1 MDQMQLLGIGLGLGA
16 GAVLLLIVFIKS
28 HMVLCQ
34 PNELVV
40 ITGKKRR
47 LEDGSVVGYRV
58 VQGGRGF
65 KFPLMESVARLPL
78 TTHPI
83 QVQLTSAMCK
93 GMIPVNIEGRASVK
107 LAGSVEEGAEAGIER
122 FLGKST
128 DAVSKVAQQTI
139 EGALR
144 GVIATVAPEEA
155 NSDRIR
161 LAQEAAALARQD
173 LQQLGIVLDFLVITD
188 VSDEHGYLE
197 AIGRKRNSEVKRDA
211 MIAEAVAEADA
222 IQVASKQKQISREAE
237 ISADTEIA
245 SRENELAVH
254 RAELLEATNKAQEK
268 AAVAG
273 KIARAEEEIQ
283 LESHRVQLSEKKEE
297 ADTVIPARARLTAEK
312 LKAEGRSARILEDG
326 KATAEAVKL
335 MRQQWE
341 DGDTQELFLIRLLP
355 ELLDKVTRVVADNL
369 RVDRLTILDS
379 GDGEGLPAYV
389 KSLTGSAISMLEQ
402 VKNATGID
410 LAKLAEG
417 KGKNAGSDL
426 PKELG

>member
-1 MDQMQLLGIGLGLGA
+1 MDQMQLLGVGLGLGA
-16 GAVLLLIVFIKS
+16 VAVLLLIIFIKN

-40 ITGKKRR
+40 ITGKKHR

-58 VQGGRGF
+58 VRGGRGF
-65 KFPLMESVARLPL
+65 RMPLMESVARLPL
-78 TTHPI
+78 TTEAI
-83 QVQLTSAMCK
+83 QVQLSNAMCK

-107 LAGSVEEGAEAGIER
+107 LAGSIEEGSEAGIER

-128 DAVSKVAQQTI
+128 DAVSKTAQQTI

-155 NSDRIR
+155 NTERIR
-161 LAQEAAALARQD
+161 LAQEAAALARQN
-173 LQQLGIVLDFLVITD
+173 LQRLGIVLDFLVITD

-222 IQVASKQKQISREAE
+222 IKVASEQKQISREAE

-254 RAELLEATNKAQEK
+254 RADLLAVTNQAQEK

-283 LESHRVQLSEKKEE
+283 LESRRVQLSEKKEE
-297 ADTVIPARARLTAEK
+297 ADTIVPARAGLTAQK
-312 LKAEGRSARILEDG
+312 LKAEGQSARILEDG
-326 KATAEAVKL
+326 RATAEAVEL
-335 MRQQWE
+335 MRKQWE

-402 VKNATGID
+402 LKNVTGVD

-417 KGKNAGSDL
+417 KGKDAGSSL